1 MTGRHKAFDVLVT
14 VASWE
19 PRFVLGIERT
29 LQERSARRIILAYF
43 VGEYGDR
50 TEEARHALRKISK
63 EHPGID
69 LREQEMTFGAPDV
82 AWRLLEKDLGPTA
95 GIGDAVLV
103 DLTTMPREII
113 WSALFWL
120 EAGAAKVDYVYH
132 RPKTYASDWL
142 SRDPNDPRLVYK
154 LAGTLEVGRPT
165 ALVAVTGFDEKRCR
179 QAIEFYEPARVLLA
193 AQGGRQYENNLRN
206 VGPNFAGGGI
216 SIDHTEVDAF
226 GADHGVRCAPG
237 SGGEARAGPQ
247 RYLVLLRPEAV
258 RHGVVQTATR
268 VFAMRA
274 GLHRLQGIQP
284 ELLGGIGRR
293 HQRTH
298 FLARRRRVGARG
310 KMVAVELCGGAGG
323 LARGLVAAGID
334 IAISVEQNK
343 YAASSYRFNFPN
355 VDVIEDDIRKV
366 SGSVILS

>member
-29 LQERSARRIILAYF
+29 LQERSAGRILAYF
-43 VGEYGDR
+43 IGEYGNR

-82 AWRLLEKDLGPTA
+82 AWRLLERDLGPTA

-120 EAGAAKVDYVYH
+120 EARAAKVDYVYH

-165 ALVAVTGFDEKRCR
+165 ALVAVTGFDAKRCR

-206 VGPNFAGGGI
+206 VGPNFAAGGI
-216 SIDHTEVDAF
+216 PIDHTEVDAF
-226 GADHGVRCAPG
+226 GADHGYGALRGPVEKLARDHNVILCSFGPKPSAIALFRLQREFSQCALAYIGCKEYNPNY
-237 SGGEARAGPQ
+237 S
-247 RYLVLLRPEAV
+247 
-258 RHGVVQTATR
+258 
-268 VFAMRA
+268 A
-274 GLHRLQGIQP
+274 GLRDAIN
-284 ELLGGIGRR
+284 GRISWR
-293 HQRTH
+293 E
-298 FLARRRRVGARG
+298 G
-310 KMVAVELCGGAGG
+310 VE
-323 LARGLVAAGID
+323 
-334 IAISVEQNK
+334 
-343 YAASSYRFNFPN
+343 
-355 VDVIEDDIRKV
+355 
-366 SGSVILS
+366 